1 MKFQKF
7 EYKKINSTNDIA
19 IKKIKF
25 GYLSGIVTSIQQKK
39 ARGQYGKKWIS
50 YRGNLFMSIFFNV
63 KKTISINKLTKL
75 NCNIIKQSI
84 SKIIK
89 KKIKIKYPNDLLIN
103 NKKFC
108 GILQE
113 IIINDKKKFIVVGVG
128 INLVKNPNI
137 KNYLTT
143 NILEETGLILN
154 RKKILKIIEINYRK
168 KLNLFA

>member
-25 GYLSGIVTSIQQKK
+25 GYISGIVTSIPQKK

-63 KKTISINKLTKL
+63 KKSMSISKLTKL

-84 SKIIK
+84 SKFIK

-113 IIINDKKKFIVVGVG
+113 IIINDKKKFIIVGVG
-128 INLVKNPNI
+128 INLVKNQNI

-143 NILEETGLILN
+143 NILKETGLILN
-154 RKKILKIIEINYRK
+154 KKKILKIIEINYRK

>member
-25 GYLSGIVTSIQQKK
+25 GYLSGIVVSIQQKK

-50 YRGNLFMSIFFNV
+50 YKGNLFMTIFFNV
-63 KKTISINKLTKL
+63 KKSISLSKLTKL

-84 SKIIK
+84 SKILN

-113 IIINDKKKFIVVGVG
+113 TIINEKKKFMIVGIG
-128 INLVKNPNI
+128 INLVKSPNI

-143 NILEETGLILN
+143 NILKETGLILN
-154 RKKILKIIEINYRK
+154 RKKLLEIIEKNYLK

>member
-50 YRGNLFMSIFFNV
+50 YKGNLFMSIFFNV
-63 KKTISINKLTKL
+63 
-75 NCNIIKQSI
+75 
-84 SKIIK
+84 K

-137 KNYLTT
+137 KNYFTT
-143 NILEETGLILN
+143 NILKETGLILN
-154 RKKILKIIEINYRK
+154 RKKILKVIEINYRK

>member
-1 MKFQKF
+1 
-7 EYKKINSTNDIA
+7 
-19 IKKIKF
+19 
-25 GYLSGIVTSIQQKK
+25 
-39 ARGQYGKKWIS
+39 
-50 YRGNLFMSIFFNV
+50 MSIFFNV
-63 KKTISINKLTKL
+63 KKSMSISKLTKL

-84 SKIIK
+84 SKFIK

-113 IIINDKKKFIVVGVG
+113 IIINDKKKFIIVGVG

-143 NILEETGLILN
+143 NIHKETGLILN
-154 RKKILKIIEINYRK
+154 KKKILKIIDINYRK

>member
-1 MKFQKF
+1 MKFKKF
-7 EYKKINSTNDIA
+7 RF
-19 IKKIKF
+19 KKIKSTNNTAIKIAKSLNYKC
-25 GYLSGIVTSIQQKK
+25 GMVISDTQLNG
-39 ARGQYGKKWIS
+39 RGQYGKKWIS

-63 KKTISINKLTKL
+63 KKSMSISKLTKL

-84 SKIIK
+84 SKFIK

-113 IIINDKKKFIVVGVG
+113 IIINDKKKFIIVGVG

-143 NILEETGLILN
+143 NILKETGLILN
-154 RKKILKIIEINYRK
+154 KKKILKIAY
-168 KLNLFA
+168 

>member
-1 MKFQKF
+1 MKFNKY

-19 IKKIKF
+19 IKKIKM
-25 GYLSGIVTSIQQKK
+25 GCLSGIITSIIQKK

-50 YRGNLFMSIFFNV
+50 YKGNFFMSIFF
-63 KKTISINKLTKL
+63 KIRKGISLSKITKL
-75 NCNIIKQSI
+75 NCEIIKYSI
-84 SKIIK
+84 YKLIK
-89 KKIKIKYPNDLLIN
+89 KKITIKFPNDLLIE

-113 IIINDKKKFIVVGVG
+113 IIINKKEKFIVVGIG
-128 INLVKNPNI
+128 INLVKSPKI

-143 NILEETGLILN
+143 NILKETGLNL
-154 RKKILKIIEINYRK
+154 KKSKLLKSIEANYCK